1 VEETVVNNIYELA
14 SNFALRIVKLY
25 KYLTENK
32 KEHIMSKQLLR
43 AGTSI
48 GAN

>member
-1 VEETVVNNIYELA
+1 LRFEIDYICFSDVEETVVNNIYELA

-32 KEHIMSKQLLR
+32 
-43 AGTSI
+43 
-48 GAN
+48 